1 MQHDIQGMN
10 RHHLPNSIDG
20 KRVKDC
26 STTYRNLPV
35 KLVSTQLSVDM
46 EELLHEQRV
55 YVMELV
61 LVVDR
66 RRRKRLEHELAEEVL

>member
-10 RHHLPNSIDG
+10 RHHQ
-20 KRVKDC
+20 
-26 STTYRNLPV
+26 NLPV

-46 EELLHEQRV
+46 EELLHEERV
-55 YVMELV
+55 YVMELA

-66 RRRKRLEHELAEEVL
+66 RRRKRLEHELAEEELMLKQP